1 MADQTQPMIYPG
13 WKTVRKIG
21 TGSFGAVYEI
31 ERDLFGK
38 TEKAALKVISIPQNE
53 SDIEELYGS
62 GYDKNG
68 VTEHFKNS
76 LSDIIREYTMMS
88 EMKGH
93 SNVVNCDDVRYVQHD
108 DGIGWDIF
116 IRMELLKPMMKLPAD
131 SMTEARTV
139 RLGRDICRALV
150 LCKSLNIVHR
160 DIKPQN
166 IFVNSRGDFKLGDFG
181 IAKTMEKTTG
191 GTKIGTYSYMAPEVY
206 NNEPYGSVS
215 DLYSLGLVLFW
226 MLNERRLPFLCLPP
240 AIPGSSETEQSRARR
255 FAGEKIP
262 EPVHGSA
269 ELKRIVLKACEFDPK
284 DRYQTAAEMLMD
296 LEALPCEEDPLPEEL
311 FADAEEERPEPQ
323 QSGDGTD
330 GEKDVTGSGGTSDEE
345 EEATEAWDEAET
357 VGTRFERTERALP
370 AEEENTQVP
379 LAEPAEREEASPK
392 KRKKLVLL
400 AITILICGAG
410 AFLLPMFFKSPL
422 TSKEEELVYTEG
434 GFFVVSATAVSADRV
449 YLKVG
454 NKEENIARI
463 ISDPG
468 SMEGTA
474 QTVDLTYVTPSR
486 CFGNNFIV
494 FSFRFA
500 QDEPVRG
507 MLSYT
512 LTGDKTNLASEE
524 KEADLPQN
532 GTLWIMLDELTD
544 KPLKAGTYTLSMKI
558 NGKTAK
564 ELTFTVVES

>member
-21 TGSFGAVYEI
+21 EGSFGAVYEI

-38 TEKAALKVISIPQNE
+38 TEKAALKVISIPQND
-53 SDIEELYGS
+53 SDIEDLYNS
-62 GYDKNG
+62 GYDKNS

-131 SMTEARTV
+131 IMTEARTV

-206 NNEPYGSVS
+206 NNEPYGSAS
-215 DLYSLGLVLFW
+215 DIYALGLVLYW
-226 MLNERRLPFLCLPP
+226 TLNEKRLPFLCLPP
-240 AIPGSSETEQSRARR
+240 AVPTGNETEQSRARR

-262 EPVHGSA
+262 APVHGSE
-269 ELKRIVLKACEFDPK
+269 ELKRIVLKACEFK
-284 DRYQTAAEMLMD
+284 AEDRYQTAADMLKD
-296 LEALPCEEDPLPEEL
+296 LEALPSEEEPLPEEL
-311 FADAEEERPEPQ
+311 FADAAGERPEPQ
-323 QSGDGTD
+323 QSGDATNAERD
-330 GEKDVTGSGGTSDEE
+330 ATGSGGTSVEE
-345 EEATEAWDEAET
+345 EEETEAWDEAET

-370 AEEENTQVP
+370 REEENTQTPVSGT
-379 LAEPAEREEASPK
+379 AEREEASPK
-392 KRKKLVLL
+392 KKKRLVLL
-400 AITILICGAG
+400 AIAILVCGAG
-410 AFLLPMFFKSPL
+410 AFLLPMLFKPSTTL
-422 TSKEEELVYTEG
+422 KEEGSVYTES
-434 GFFVVSATAVSADRV
+434 GFFVTSATAVSADRI
-449 YLKVG
+449 YLKKG
-454 NKEENIARI
+454 NKEENIVRI
-463 ISDPG
+463 ISDPE

-474 QTVDLTYVTPSR
+474 QTVDLTYVTPTR
-486 CFGNNFIV
+486 CFGENFVV
-494 FSFRFA
+494 FAFRFT
-500 QDEPVRG
+500 QSEPVHAT
-507 MLSYT
+507 LSYS
-512 LTGDKTNLASEE
+512 LTGDKTDFSSKA
-524 KEADLPQN
+524 KDVDLPQN

-544 KPLKAGTYTLSMKI
+544 KPLNAGNYTLSLKL

-564 ELTFTVVES
+564 ELSFTAVEG